1 MPSIVTG
8 PSNMSGKSTTA
19 LFVAFLTFCQAIT
32 GTVVSD
38 DEAGNK
44 SSQID
49 SVA

>member
-1 MPSIVTG
+1 MIAG
-8 PSNMSGKSTTA
+8 AFKISGNSTIA
-19 LFVAFLTFCQAIT
+19 LLVAFLTCCQAIT

-49 SVA
+49 SVAKE